1 MSDETTIGPGRGRV
15 EGKVAIVTGG
25 GTRAGTEVGT
35 GRATALT
42 LAREGAKV
50 LVADLDMA
58 NADRTVNDI
67 REAGGE
73 ASACEVDVASSEYC
87 AAMVATAVER
97 YGALHVLV
105 NNAGYAHDPS
115 KGGVADLDEEAYRK
129 NLDINLNGAVFSSKY
144 AIPRMV
150 ESGGGSIV
158 NVSSIDGIAAGM
170 NRNTPYGITKGAL
183 HMLTR
188 NTAAYHGREGIRAN
202 CIAPGHLF
210 ASMTTSITPLV
221 RDLRRRAGPLGTEGN
236 AWDIAWTALF
246 LASDESRWI
255 SGVVIPVD
263 GGLLAAAPLTAY
275 GYIEG
280 VEF

>member
-1 MSDETTIGPGRGRV
+1 MSDETTISPGRGRV
-15 EGKVAIVTGG
+15 AGKVAIVTGG
-25 GTRAGTEVGT
+25 GTREGTEEGT
-35 GRATALT
+35 GRATALA

-50 LVADLDMA
+50 LVADLDLV

-73 ASACEVDVASSEYC
+73 ASSCVVDVARSEQC
-87 AAMVATAVER
+87 TAMVDTAVER
-97 YGALHVLV
+97 YGALHVLI

-129 NLDINLNGAVFSSKY
+129 YLDINLNGAVFSSKH

-210 ASMTTSITPLV
+210 ASMTTGITPLV

-246 LASDESRWI
+246 LASDEARWI

-275 GYIEG
+275 GNIEG
-280 VEF
+280 IEF